1 MLSKVTSFDLV
12 PESGKLVV
20 LDVGLTVQTAFQA
33 LRENGTDRFLVVLC
47 DFLADGSHMR
57 RYQIRSSVGIGR
69 ASIHRNDFRV

>member
-33 LRENGTDRFLVVLC
+33 LRENGSDDFCCVCLIFSTDPHPHRHQV
-47 DFLADGSHMR
+47 GS
-57 RYQIRSSVGIGR
+57 IVGVGR
-69 ASIHRNDFRV
+69 ASVYRNDFCV